1 LGGFNVINC
10 QGGEKETARAVGN
23 LFIRCKFQI
32 NQIVQVLLSNLIS
45 GKLRPDEMKR
55 ETIIKVSLDWR
66 EIARELLSDSAVGM

>member
-55 ETIIKVSLDWR
+55 ETIISFVIVFTGRTNSTTER
-66 EIARELLSDSAVGM
+66 VFP